1 MAARKTTTETTATP
15 KRQRGYAV
23 TIKTFI
29 PMGEGTAAQ
38 IATLQV
44 IQEMETGNISGLS
57 LLAGVTYETTAKQT
71 SRTVTEGSGG

>member
-1 MAARKTTTETTATP
+1 MPRKTETAAPTG

-44 IQEMETGNISGLS
+44 IQEMEAGDIAGLAK
-57 LLAGVTYETTAKQT
+57 LAGVTFEVSAKQT
-71 SRTVTEGSGG
+71 SRVTEEAG